1 MVEWNAGD
9 AVDIQQACVEE
20 AALLAGPV
28 CGLKARL
35 GQLLDEWPE
44 HPVLVQLSAI
54 CDRLTGM
61 LANLLWVCPYK
72 PMTADV
78 MPFGITRE
86 QPKAGFPQAHSH
98 RCCVIT
104 HT

>member
-1 MVEWNAGD
+1 VLELNAGD

-35 GQLLDEWPE
+35 EELLVEWPE

-61 LANLLWVCPYK
+61 LSNLLWILSNLLSVL
-72 PMTADV
+72 
-78 MPFGITRE
+78 
-86 QPKAGFPQAHSH
+86 
-98 RCCVIT
+98 
-104 HT
+104 

>member
-1 MVEWNAGD
+1 MTAHLLLQQMQIRVLKLEQNKAHANQVFQWWSVIAGD

-35 GQLLDEWPE
+35 EQLLLEWPE

-61 LANLLWVCPYK
+61 LSNFFL
-72 PMTADV
+72 
-78 MPFGITRE
+78 
-86 QPKAGFPQAHSH
+86 
-98 RCCVIT
+98 
-104 HT
+104 

>member
-1 MVEWNAGD
+1 
-9 AVDIQQACVEE
+9 VEE

-35 GQLLDEWPE
+35 EQLLVEWPE

-61 LANLLWVCPYK
+61 PSSTLTPLLCHNPHLDVKVPVTLNLNRS
-72 PMTADV
+72 T
-78 MPFGITRE
+78 T
-86 QPKAGFPQAHSH
+86 
-98 RCCVIT
+98 
-104 HT
+104 